1 MYIKFGIENMRA
13 IFTEN
18 KNKMIFSNPDLLIIF
33 EDDLKFVIWGEILE
47 DLNESWLKGLD
58 MWDTHFDFG
67 SHPDDYSKQFDD
79 YKTIELL
86 QFPVMESIDVNEDS
100 AFIYDQDKNLYIS
113 EKFVCD
119 LKSAGCV
126 DVWFNTTAP
135 YGRY

>member
-1 MYIKFGIENMRA
+1 MDNISALLPERRPG
-13 IFTEN
+13 
-18 KNKMIFSNPDLLIIF
+18 MIFKNPDVFVVL
-33 EDDLKFVIWGEILE
+33 DSNVKFVIWNEILE
-47 DLNESWLKGLD
+47 KINESWLKGLD
-58 MWDTHFDFG
+58 MWNTHFDFG
-67 SHPDDYSKQFDD
+67 SHPDDYSKQFND

-86 QFPVMESIDVNEDS
+86 QFPVVDSIDVNEDS

-113 EKFVCD
+113 EKFVFD